1 MVRAASRNDSA
12 RHFLFGNFSST
23 NQLAHYLLIQPYSN
37 SQNTGR
43 KQPASLMQT
52 SSNLIQEGK
61 QFLLARAWG
70 SYCTHTSE
78 AEWTEAGDGMINP
91 SPASSNLLPP
101 VKNVSQT
108 SETASLAGNKKLK
121 HMRPWGNM
129 PYLNYIIYPVP
140 SQRDADVVNSSQS
153 FLFCPSWWVMILTSR
168 SHLTP
173 FSFLVLFTHR
183 PSCSFF
189 PALLCLNP
197 GSQCLSVSLTFYFF
211 LPSTSRIFFFFD
223 WARWFVLYLEYKI
236 KKSFCVKS
244 IFVPP
249 CCIFYLYGG
258 KTLQQMAQN
267 KYLPLQ
273 SPVMCCPLYW
283 HHGVND
289 STPGLGGRSLPPCL

>member
-1 MVRAASRNDSA
+1 
-12 RHFLFGNFSST
+12 
-23 NQLAHYLLIQPYSN
+23 
-37 SQNTGR
+37 
-43 KQPASLMQT
+43 MQT

-70 SYCTHTSE
+70 SYRIHTLE
-78 AEWTEAGDGMINP
+78 TEWTGTGDGKIN
-91 SPASSNLLPP
+91 PASSNLLPP
-101 VKNVSQT
+101 VKKVSQT
-108 SETASLAGNKKLK
+108 SETASPAGDKKFK

-129 PYLNYIIYPVP
+129 LYLNHIIYPVP

-153 FLFCPSWWVMILTSR
+153 FLFFPSWWVVILTSHP
-168 SHLTP
+168 HLIP

-183 PSCSFF
+183 PNYSFF

-211 LPSTSRIFFFFD
+211 SAFDIKDFFLIGLD
-223 WARWFVLYLEYKI
+223 GLWLYLEYKI
-236 KKSFCVKS
+236 KKFFCVKS
-244 IFVPP
+244 FFMPP
-249 CCIFYLYGG
+249 CYIFYLYGG

-273 SPVMCCPLYW
+273 SPVMCCLLYW